1 METIISLFLSL
12 VGKMPRPED
21 FRTAAYI
28 MGAGLLI
35 AVIGGGFVIKLLL
48 RTTLFRKLTLE
59 MVESAQDGF
68 ESTATESAFTGAEG
82 TALSDLRPA
91 GKALINGRRLDV
103 VTQGEY
109 IRKGTAVSIIEVH
122 GSRIVVAEDRRQ
134 M

>member
-21 FRTAAYI
+21 FRTAAYTI
-28 MGAGLLI
+28 GAGFLI
-35 AVIGGGFVIKLLL
+35 AVIGGGFVIKLLS
-48 RTTLFRKLTLE
+48 RTTLVGKLTLE
-59 MVESAQDGF
+59 MVESARDGF
-68 ESTATESAFTGAEG
+68 KSTATESDLTGAEG

-122 GSRIVVAEDRRQ
+122 GSRIVVTEVRKQ